1 MADSLPRILAAL
13 AGQSRHDPRER
24 LVRLAAEVRARH
36 ACEYCLMPTGG
47 QFQIDHIFPPM
58 LWDRYTGGKLT
69 GIAPQPGRR
78 GPDHLDNYA
87 WCCPFCNGRKGQ
99 RVAGRVGRR
108 QARLFDPRNDHW
120 PEHFILAGRALF
132 IVGLTD
138 VGRATEHILGFNDAV
153 LGGPL
158 AIRHLAIL
166 AGDYPPTWASGSSDP
181 SHS

>member
-58 LWDRYTGGKLT
+58 LWD
-69 GIAPQPGRR
+69 
-78 GPDHLDNYA
+78 
-87 WCCPFCNGRKGQ
+87 C
-99 RVAGRVGRR
+99 
-108 QARLFDPRNDHW
+108 
-120 PEHFILAGRALF
+120 E
-132 IVGLTD
+132 
-138 VGRATEHILGFNDAV
+138 
-153 LGGPL
+153 
-158 AIRHLAIL
+158 
-166 AGDYPPTWASGSSDP
+166 GDYPPTWANGSSDP